1 MFEINLYIGIP
12 PFKAEFPSILD
23 AKTASY
29 CPNAIIQ
36 TIAGII
42 LKTKDFKVFF
52 EKINLPHQT
61 NFEFEISREVF
72 PLLDKMFNSKIIYRS
87 IGIYL
92 AGIEPEKKQQLQLF
106 GDSIKRKKNEKLAKS
121 LDKLEEK
128 FGRDI
133 VKPGFINDVRIKQ
146 DFLTK

>member
-1 MFEINLYIGIP
+1 
-12 PFKAEFPSILD
+12 
-23 AKTASY
+23 
-29 CPNAIIQ
+29 
-36 TIAGII
+36 
-42 LKTKDFKVFF
+42 
-52 EKINLPHQT
+52 
-61 NFEFEISREVF
+61 
-72 PLLDKMFNSKIIYRS
+72 MFNSKIIYRS